1 MSEVAEEGSKD
12 RCPNWLKKGARTDV
26 GSGRRREQG
35 QMPELAEEGSKD
47 RCRKWPKKGARTGRE
62 VKQR

>member
-35 QMPELAEEGSKD
+35 QA
-47 RCRKWPKKGARTGRE
+47 GR
-62 VKQR
+62 